1 MSELTDVKMD
11 VSPTRPQ
18 KERGMKKIFNLSLTF
33 FVMLIFA
40 FLIVPILVVFPMSF
54 SNDATLKFPPSGFS
68 LQWYEAFF
76 QDPKWFIALRTS
88 FLVAICSSVLSLIL
102 GMFAAY
108 GLSRSRFRGQKLILA
123 NMMAP
128 MIIPQIITAVGLYL
142 FFAKIG
148 LVGTIPGLI
157 IGHAILSA
165 PFVIMIMMLGISSV
179 DLRVEQ
185 AARSLGASWLTTF
198 SQIILPN
205 IIPSVVSA
213 WFFAFIV
220 SFDELIVTI
229 FLAGSHITAPKKMF
243 DDLMIQINP
252 VITVVSTFL
261 IIFTLGIVALA
272 LLILKKYKDRLGI
285 GSES

>member
-1 MSELTDVKMD
+1 MSQVTNVNIDSGGLK
-11 VSPTRPQ
+11 
-18 KERGMKKIFNLSLTF
+18 KEIRMKKVFNYGLTF
-33 FVMLIFA
+33 YVLLVFA

-54 SNDATLKFPPSGFS
+54 ASDATLKFPPSGFS
-68 LQWYEAFF
+68 LQWYKAFF
-76 QDPKWFIALRTS
+76 QDSRWLVAIRTS
-88 FLVAICSSVLSLIL
+88 FVVAISSSLISLIL
-102 GMFAAY
+102 GMLAAY
-108 GLSRSRFRGQKLILA
+108 GLSRSRFRGQQIILA

-148 LVGTIPGLI
+148 LVGTMPGLI
-157 IGHAILSA
+157 IGHAVLSA
-165 PFVIMIMMLGISSV
+165 PFVIMIMMLGISAV
-179 DLRVEQ
+179 DIRVEQ
-185 AARSLGASWLTTF
+185 AARSLGATWLTTF
-198 SQIILPN
+198 SKIILPN

-229 FLAGSHITAPKKMF
+229 FLAGPNVTVPKKMF

-261 IIFTLGIVALA
+261 IIFTLGVVVLA
-272 LLILKKYKDRLGI
+272 LFILKKYKDRLGI
-285 GSES
+285 GS